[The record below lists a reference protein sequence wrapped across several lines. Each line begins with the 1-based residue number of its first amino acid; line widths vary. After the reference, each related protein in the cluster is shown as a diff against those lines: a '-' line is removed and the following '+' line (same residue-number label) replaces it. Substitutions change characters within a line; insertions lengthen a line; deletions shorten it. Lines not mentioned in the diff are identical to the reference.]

1 MPNEALTNGGP
12 RIVVNGDQTRG
23 DSMDTIR
30 QAVHVARAAI
40 AGVLESAGVDATKT
54 RETARVLNVNR
65 GLVWRLSRVVGAE
78 DDVTAAA
85 HLPGQVGL
93 ERLIE
98 ACRGRGVGEEDLE
111 LVRTAVRG
119 FHSTV
124 QQHSGDRRTLEIL
137 LANAGGRGTQST
149 SADMEGAR
157 RALFEGGCAVWG
169 VRAEVRLRSM
179 FLVPNREDPS
189 KLDQADVAGYVGF
202 RRLRQV
208 PWPMS
213 YKAVYTDSG
222 SRDAPKE
229 EPIDAH
235 GAQGATLPL
244 LREFCMPRDLT
255 IDAVQT
261 ARATRH
267 ELPTFPAGASEAAT
281 CVFGSVH
288 RKLYTAKKS
297 PECHMAGAIVVL
309 DTPVERVILDTFVH
323 RSLGIVRAPE
333 TYLLDR
339 LTRPHGY
346 NEAEIASEALPIE
359 AAPRLMGPGSAGT
372 VTPRVPFYPKL
383 VERVCEKLG
392 HSPDEFIAYRLE
404 MAYPP
409 IPTALIARYALPE

>member
-1 MPNEALTNGGP
+1 MPNDTLTKNAVRVVANGHGHT
-12 RIVVNGDQTRG
+12 G
-23 DSMDTIR
+23 SMDTIR

-54 RETARVLNVNR
+54 RETARILNVNR
-65 GLVWRLSRVVGAE
+65 GLVWRLSKVVGAE

-85 HLPGQVGL
+85 NLPGQVGL
-93 ERLIE
+93 ERLLE
-98 ACRGRGVGEEDLE
+98 ACRERGVQESDLE
-111 LVRTAVRG
+111 LVRAAVRG

-137 LANAGGRGTQST
+137 LANAGGGGTQST

-157 RALFEGGCAVWG
+157 RAMFEGGCAVWG
-169 VRAEVRLRSM
+169 VRAEVRLRTM
-179 FLVPNREDPS
+179 FLTPS
-189 KLDQADVAGYVGF
+189 RDNPGMLDQADVAGYVGF

-222 SRDAPKE
+222 SADAPSE
-229 EPIDAH
+229 EPIDID

-244 LREFCMPRDLT
+244 LREFCSPRDLT
-255 IDAVQT
+255 IQAVKT

-267 ELPTFPAGASEAAT
+267 ELPASPAGASEAAT
-281 CVFGSVH
+281 CVFGAIN
-288 RKLYTAKKS
+288 RKIYTARRT

-309 DTPVERVILDTFVH
+309 DTPVERVILDSFVH
-323 RSLGIVRAPE
+323 RSLGITAVPE
-333 TYLLDR
+333 TYLVDR

-359 AAPRLMGPGSAGT
+359 NVPRLLGPGSAGA
-372 VTPRVPFYPKL
+372 VTPRVPFYPRL
-383 VERVCEKLG
+383 IERVCERLG
-392 HSPDEFIAYRLE
+392 YSSDEFIAYRVELT
-404 MAYPP
+404 YPP
-409 IPTALIARYALPE
+409 IPTGLIVRHVLPE